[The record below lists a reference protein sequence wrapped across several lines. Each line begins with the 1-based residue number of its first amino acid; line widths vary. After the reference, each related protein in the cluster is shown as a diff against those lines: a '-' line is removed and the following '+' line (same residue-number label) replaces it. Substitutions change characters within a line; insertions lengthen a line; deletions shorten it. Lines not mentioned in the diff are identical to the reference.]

1 MRQEKTI
8 EIDDRGTP
16 LKFKIV
22 EMPATQLESW
32 IFRALLL
39 LAGCGVEVPDGS
51 DISEA
56 AKYLQ
61 HKGISALGSIDYNKA
76 KPLLEELLQCCYR
89 ILQNN
94 ATQRVES
101 STADG
106 YISDVRTLFKLK
118 WEAAKFNLSFFKD
131 GGLFQSPISTINTE
145 ETAHI

>member
-1 MRQEKTI
+1 MRREETI
-8 EIDDRGTP
+8 EIEDRGT
-16 LKFKIV
+16 LLQFKIV
-22 EMPATQLESW
+22 EMSATQLESW

-39 LAGCGVEVPDGS
+39 LASCGVEVPDGS
-51 DISEA
+51 DISAA

-89 ILQNN
+89 ILPNN

-106 YISDVRTLFKLK
+106 YISDVRTLLKLK

-131 GGLFQSPISTINTE
+131 GGLFQSPQL
-145 ETAHI
+145 